1 MGRKAL
7 LALVMFIFASYN
19 FNSFLPVN
27 NSFNDFGIIN
37 KPNISFNLN
46 NKKFKGKY
54 GGCSLTVEFA
64 VVVRKT
70 RVRLSPSAF
79 KPLKK
84 VSKTLDFEAKGATCA
99 GLVHCL

>member
-19 FNSFLPVN
+19 SLSSFNTVNDFSFNS
-27 NSFNDFGIIN
+27 FGIIN
-37 KPNISFNLN
+37 KPYFFSNLN
-46 NKKFKGKY
+46 KQN
-54 GGCSLTVEFA
+54 GGCNLTVEYL
-64 VVVRKT
+64 VVVQKA